1 MELGQDLN
9 GQVLWTLQNNTPTNT
24 YYNQV
29 IQYESLNTLF
39 IKNFTDI
46 PPGYTL
52 FYNDMRTEIKKNK
65 DSTLKVIEELAKKK
79 PCKIEIPLY
88 RISHHVNYIQ
98 LKNNIRDLLEREGF

>member
-1 MELGQDLN
+1 MSVKNRRKALTSAVDEYGASMIIKKLN
-9 GQVLWTLQNNTPTNT
+9 ALRVYQRNKGP
-24 YYNQV
+24 
-29 IQYESLNTLF
+29 ESAR
-39 IKNFTDI
+39 
-46 PPGYTL
+46 L

-98 LKNNIRDLLEREGF
+98 LKKNIRDLLEREGF